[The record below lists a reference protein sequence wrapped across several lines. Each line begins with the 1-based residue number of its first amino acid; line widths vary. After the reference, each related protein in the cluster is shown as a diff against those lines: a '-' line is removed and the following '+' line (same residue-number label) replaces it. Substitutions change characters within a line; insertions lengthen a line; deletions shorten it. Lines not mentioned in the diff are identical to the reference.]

1 MNNNERVARLERL
14 LESFNDE
21 RMEYFEN
28 MSTDDD
34 IKREYNRGRYETMLS
49 VIRRITSALNL
60 EEVC

>member
-34 IKREYNRGRYETMLS
+34 IKREYNRGRYETILS